1 MRLTI
6 ILDRLRSAH
15 NTGNIFRLAEAVG
28 ADIAACGY
36 TPCPPHPK
44 LAKTA
49 MGCDG
54 MVKCRHYPD
63 AASAIKELRAEGPVE
78 VLALDVLP
86 GAAEVWK
93 RSYSGRIAIVAG
105 NEALGISPEA
115 VALCDG
121 AIKLP
126 MFGQKASI
134 NVGNAVAAALFAIQA
149 NYKGEES

>member
-1 MRLTI
+1 MQLTI

-28 ADIAACGY
+28 ADIIACGY

-49 MGCDG
+49 MGCDE
-54 MVKCRHYPD
+54 MVRCRHCPD
-63 AASAIKELRAEGPVE
+63 AAAAIRLLKAEAE
-78 VLALDVLP
+78 DTEILALDVLP
-86 GAAEVWK
+86 GAEEVWK
-93 RSYSGRIAIVAG
+93 REYSGRIAIVAG
-105 NEALGISPEA
+105 NEALGISEEA
-115 VALCDG
+115 LALCDG

-134 NVGNAVAAALFAIQA
+134 NVGNAVAAALFAIEA
-149 NYKGEES
+149 KYREE

>member
-1 MRLTI
+1 MQLTI

-28 ADIAACGY
+28 ADIIACGY

-49 MGCDG
+49 MGCDEL
-54 MVKCRHYPD
+54 VKCRHCED
-63 AASAIKELRAEGPVE
+63 AASAIRMLKAEEENIE

-86 GAAEVWK
+86 GAVEVWK

-105 NEALGISPEA
+105 NEALGISGEA
-115 VALCDG
+115 LALCDG

-126 MFGQKASI
+126 MFGQKASV
-134 NVGNAVAAALFAIQA
+134 NVGNAVAAALFAIEA
-149 NYKGEES
+149 NYRES